1 MLLSQLAAKPQLIK
15 LSLDDEDVIKEYG
28 EPLEFWIHDR
38 QPIEKYIEMA
48 RAGGDDIGEMIKI
61 VNNLVLDEEGGVIA
75 KDGLVFPSKLM
86 IKILNKVVTTL
97 GN

>member
-1 MLLSQLAAKPQLIK
+1 
-15 LSLDDEDVIKEYG
+15 
-28 EPLEFWIHDR
+28 
-38 QPIEKYIEMA
+38 MA
-48 RAGGDDIGEMIKI
+48 RAGGDDLGEMIRI
-61 VNNLVLDEEGGVIA
+61 VNNLVLDEQGNVIA